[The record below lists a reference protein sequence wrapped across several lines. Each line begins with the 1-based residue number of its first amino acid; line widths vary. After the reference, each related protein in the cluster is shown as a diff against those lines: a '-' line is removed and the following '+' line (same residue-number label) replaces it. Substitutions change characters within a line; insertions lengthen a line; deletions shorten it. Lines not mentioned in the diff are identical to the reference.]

1 MARSTPSHQLAVF
14 RATHMSADLLQSAGV
29 GENGDQT
36 AKHGHLDLGG
46 EAAASTKDVV
56 GTAWE

>member
-1 MARSTPSHQLAVF
+1 
-14 RATHMSADLLQSAGV
+14 MSADLLQSAGV